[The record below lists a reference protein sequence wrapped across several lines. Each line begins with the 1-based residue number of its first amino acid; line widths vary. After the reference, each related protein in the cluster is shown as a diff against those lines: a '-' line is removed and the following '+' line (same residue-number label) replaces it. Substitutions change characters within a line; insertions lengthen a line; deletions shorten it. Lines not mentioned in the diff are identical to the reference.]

1 MSDTTVTE
9 TEYQTWFTNTFGDA
23 YSVWHDGL
31 ATEMVTGLTG
41 EPRAQ
46 AVRMLLF
53 GVTSKDGHAAQAL
66 GEMGET
72 SALPSLR
79 AALADNES
87 ADSRVKIA
95 LAINKLSSRQ
105 DDEANQLISV
115 LGTQDIHWGP
125 KIDAAMGLRQFRSQD
140 TENALFRAVERDDEY
155 LVKYH
160 SCESLL
166 VRWGIQPPSISSH
179 ATIFALICDV
189 KEGDAITDQR
199 ERGKEA
205 VRLLKGLKN
214 SVSNRGH

>member
-1 MSDTTVTE
+1 MFDPTVTE
-9 TEYQTWFTNTFGDA
+9 AEYQTWFTSTFGDT
-23 YSVWHDGL
+23 YSIWHDGL
-31 ATEMVTGLTG
+31 RTEMVTGLTG
-41 EPRAQ
+41 EARAE
-46 AVRMLLF
+46 AVQMLLF
-53 GVTSKDGHAAQAL
+53 GLTLKDGYAAQAL
-66 GEMGET
+66 GKMGET

-79 AALADNES
+79 AALADNAS
-87 ADSRVKIA
+87 ADSRIKIA
-95 LAINKLSSRQ
+95 LAINKLSTQQ
-105 DDEANQLISV
+105 DDEAHQLISV
-115 LGTQDIHWGP
+115 LDTQGIHWGP
-125 KIDAAMGLRQFRSQD
+125 KIDAARGLRQFKSQE
-140 TENALFRAVERDDEY
+140 TEDALLRAVERDDEY

-205 VRLLKGLKN
+205 ARLLKGLKN